1 MRLSPFEGIVSKT
14 GPGLAIQEVLY
25 GFIMGLIFVT
35 AARVGVL
42 DYPGKVHLAVL
53 IIGMNLTWGAIDA
66 VVFYL
71 VGMFDQ
77 RNFVR
82 IMSNPENLDETE
94 RIRLLEYAFSGT
106 PLDLLEPE
114 SEREICR
121 NILKQKMQSEEQMAA
136 DRRALME
143 SSIACFIITAL
154 TIIPIILPIL
164 LVEDVATGLAAS
176 SALSSIVLF
185 FIGFKLEKYVGVNR
199 WVLGF
204 GLAGVSWAITIV
216 STFTGG

>member
-1 MRLSPFEGIVSKT
+1 MRLSPFEGIVRRT
-14 GPGLAIQEVLY
+14 GPSLAIQEVLY

-42 DYPGKVHLAVL
+42 DYPGKVHLVML

-71 VGMFDQ
+71 VGIFDQ

-82 IMSNPENLDETE
+82 IMSNPEKLDEME
-94 RIRLLEYAFSGT
+94 RIRLLEYSFSGT

-114 SEREICR
+114 SEREICKT
-121 NILKQKMQSEEQMAA
+121 ILKQKMQSEEHMKA
-136 DRRALME
+136 DRKALLE
-143 SSIACFIITAL
+143 SSVACFIITAL
-154 TIIPIILPIL
+154 TIVPIILPIL
-164 LVEDVATGLAAS
+164 LAEEVTTGLALS
-176 SALSSIVLF
+176 SALSSVVLF
-185 FIGFKLEKYVGVNR
+185 FIGFKMEKYVGVNR
-199 WVLGF
+199 WTLGL